1 MRSNQYLKTT
11 IRQPPINQKLINT
24 FVIVVYIQINSSSRS
39 YSGIKK
45 IRKTVTKT
53 VLKICKMSHLF
64 LNYKKMLDGIYVSNE
79 TFKANFP
86 TLRFCHS
93 RKNEMC
99 RRDEKPQFDD
109 ENHSHGSFCCL
120 KKYFC

>member
-1 MRSNQYLKTT
+1 MCSNQYLKTT

-53 VLKICKMSHLF
+53 VLKNLQNVSFISKLQ
-64 LNYKKMLDGIYVSNE
+64 KMLDGV
-79 TFKANFP
+79 FQL
-86 TLRFCHS
+86 LRASLEFRQIRHL
-93 RKNEMC
+93 
-99 RRDEKPQFDD
+99 KPIFQP
-109 ENHSHGSFCCL
+109 
-120 KKYFC
+120 